1 MSQKV
6 DVMSYVVHTA
16 TGDTYH
22 RNPKCAT
29 KPDVSPALDL
39 GADMFNDLEQTRVE
53 AVGTN
58 AEDYCGNCCKEL
70 KDQL

>member
-6 DVMSYVVHTA
+6 DVKSYIVYTA

-29 KPDVSPALDL
+29 QPDVSPMLDL
-39 GADMFNDLEQTRVE
+39 GDNMFGELEQTRVRC
-53 AVGTN
+53 VGTDPD
-58 AEDYCGNCCKEL
+58 DYCGNCCKEL
-70 KDQL
+70 KEQL